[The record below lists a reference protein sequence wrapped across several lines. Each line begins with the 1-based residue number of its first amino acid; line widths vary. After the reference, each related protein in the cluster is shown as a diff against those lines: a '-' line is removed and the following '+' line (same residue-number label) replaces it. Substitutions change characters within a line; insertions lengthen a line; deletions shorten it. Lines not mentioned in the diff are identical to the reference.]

1 MNMEG
6 QVLAHVAYKTDEEE
20 AVWNVIQSETEAFV
34 RSDFDAWSDCWLQ
47 SPRTIDVYSSQD
59 IGLIIHH
66 GWDKISQNMR
76 DTFAVGHGCANKVFE
91 KKNVQITI
99 DGDMAWVIFDEISRV
114 SVAHKEEQS
123 FETRILERTATGWKI
138 VLASL
143 VVKGEQTE
151 TPNRLAVL
159 KNGEVIWMAPGTDQ
173 MLKDCSG
180 FTISAGRLRASKPQ
194 WDKVLQDA
202 LARAEE
208 LHSYFAQHRYLKE
221 TGHRFRYPIIL
232 GEDEHGHV
240 VWCALSVR
248 DGRTYVDFDPNAILE
263 RQLLSAKVIFGLS
276 DGQLALAKQ
285 IANGDSLKS
294 CAETLGISVN
304 TARTHLTRIYDKTGV
319 NSQTALVRLLLSV
332 T

>member
-1 MNMEG
+1 M
-6 QVLAHVAYKTDEEE
+6 QLAQHTDQE
-20 AVWNVIQSETEAFV
+20 AAVINVIHNETGAFV
-34 RSDFDAWSDCWLQ
+34 RSDYDAWSICWLH

-66 GWDKISQNMR
+66 GWDKISQNMKE
-76 DTFAVGHGCANKVFE
+76 TFSSGHGCAEKIYE
-91 KKNVQITI
+91 KKNIQITI
-99 DGDMAWVIFDEISRV
+99 DGNTAWVIFDEISRV
-114 SVAHKEEQS
+114 SVAHKEELS
-123 FETRILERTATGWKI
+123 FETRILERTNAGWKI
-138 VLASL
+138 VFASL
-143 VVKGEQTE
+143 IVKGEQTE

-159 KNGEVIWMAPGTDQ
+159 KNGEVIWMSPGTDQ
-173 MLKDCSG
+173 MLANCSG
-180 FTISAGRLRASKPQ
+180 FAISAGRLRASRPQ
-194 WDKVLQDA
+194 WDKVLQNA

-248 DGRTYVDFDPNAILE
+248 DGRTYVDFDPDAILE

-276 DGQLALAKQ
+276 NGQLALAKQ
-285 IANGDSLKS
+285 IAIGDSLKS
-294 CAETLGISVN
+294 CAQTLGISVN

>member
-1 MNMEG
+1 MV
-6 QVLAHVAYKTDEEE
+6 QLAQQTDEET
-20 AVWNVIQSETEAFV
+20 AVMDVIYSETDAFI
-34 RSDFDAWSDCWLQ
+34 RSDYNAWSNCWLH
-47 SPRTIDVYSSQD
+47 SARTIDVYSSQD

-66 GWDKISQNMR
+66 GWEKISQNMQEA
-76 DTFAVGHGCANKVFE
+76 FALGHGCKE
-91 KKNVQITI
+91 KTYKKKNVQLTI
-99 DGDMAWVIFDEISRV
+99 DGNTAWAIFDEISRV
-114 SVAHKEEQS
+114 SAVQKEEQS
-123 FETRILERTATGWKI
+123 FETRILERTDEGWKI
-138 VLASL
+138 VFASL
-143 VVKGEQTE
+143 IVKGEQTQ

-159 KNGEVIWMAPGTDQ
+159 KNGEVIWMAPGTEQ
-173 MLKDCSG
+173 MLANCSG

-194 WDKVLQDA
+194 WDKVLQNA

-232 GEDEHGHV
+232 GEDENGHV

-248 DGRTYVDFDPNAILE
+248 DGRTYVDFDPDAILD

-285 IANGDSLKS
+285 IAIGDSLKS
-294 CAETLGISVN
+294 CAQTLGISVN